1 MSITIGFFGSAPF
14 VVNFLEDI
22 HQKTDYKLSF
32 IVTSKDK
39 PKGRGQ
45 IIAAPEAK
53 IFALKNGIPCLQP
66 DDIKNPDF
74 LNEIKAYNA
83 DIFLVIAY
91 GKKLPANILTMPPKG
106 CYNLHFSIL
115 PRWRGAAPVNWA
127 VLAGD
132 RETGVTFMKMDEGLD
147 TGDIVFQKKILIDDN
162 DTTEDVFKK
171 LIFIG
176 RDFLINALDRVE
188 KQNFSLSK
196 QNEAL
201 ATYAVSFKKED
212 GLINWNETAINI
224 HNKIRGLQPW
234 PVAFTFLNGKRIK
247 IYKSNV
253 VQHNGEA
260 GKIIKIENDGIIVGT
275 KDAAIKILELQEE
288 GKKRLKASDFLCGK
302 TGLLNTFFDGY
313 GAE

>member
-14 VVNFLEDI
+14 VVNLLEDI
-22 HQKTDYKLSF
+22 YQKTDYKLSF

-45 IIAAPEAK
+45 NIVAPEAK

-66 DDIKNPDF
+66 DDIKYPDF
-74 LNEIKAYNA
+74 LNEIKTYNA

-91 GKKLPANILTMPPKG
+91 GRKLPTNILTIPPKG

-127 VLAGD
+127 VLTGD
-132 RETGVTFMKMDEGLD
+132 SETGLTFMKMDEGLD
-147 TGDIVFQKKILIDDN
+147 TGDIVFQKKIGIEDN
-162 DTTEDVFKK
+162 DTAEDVFKK
-171 LIFIG
+171 LISIG
-176 RDFLINALDRVE
+176 GDFLINALDNIE
-188 KQNFSLSK
+188 KGNFTLSK
-196 QNEAL
+196 QDESL
-201 ATYAVSFKKED
+201 ATYAVSFNKED

-234 PVAFTFLNGKRIK
+234 PVAFTFLKGKRIK
-247 IYKSNV
+247 IYSSLI
-253 VQHNGEA
+253 VQCRGEA
-260 GKIIKIENDGIIVGT
+260 GKILKIENDGIIVGT

-288 GKKRLKASDFLCGK
+288 GKKRLKANDFLRGK
-302 TGLLNTFFDGY
+302 AGLLNTFFDGY
-313 GAE
+313 GA